1 MKLRAIAP
9 TAQLDYSTGDVVL
22 SFRIPKESRL
32 SVDEVLNLHGDLTL
46 EVTKYRKNRSLDAN
60 AYMWVLCDKIAR
72 KLITTK
78 EEIYRDIIRKV
89 GAFDCVT
96 VRSKAADSIITAWES
111 RGTGWV
117 ADTISETN
125 DCAIIALYYGS
136 SCYNTA
142 EFSRLLDEIIS
153 DAKELG
159 IETATPD
166 EIALMKARWADERQK
181 DKSTRNTA

>member
-1 MKLRAIAP
+1 M
-9 TAQLDYSTGDVVL
+9 VL

-32 SVDEVLNLHGDLTL
+32 SVDEVLNLQGDLTL

-78 EEIYRDIIRKV
+78 EEIYRNIIRKV
-89 GAFDCVT
+89 GVFDCVT
-96 VRSKAADSIITAWES
+96 VRSKAADSIVTAWES
-111 RGTGWV
+111 RGTGWI

-153 DAKELG
+153 DAMAKNYGRKEFYISCFEQAMILN
-159 IETATPD
+159 
-166 EIALMKARWADERQK
+166 QK
-181 DKSTRNTA
+181 DKVKFFADQVITINAHTDESTRNTA